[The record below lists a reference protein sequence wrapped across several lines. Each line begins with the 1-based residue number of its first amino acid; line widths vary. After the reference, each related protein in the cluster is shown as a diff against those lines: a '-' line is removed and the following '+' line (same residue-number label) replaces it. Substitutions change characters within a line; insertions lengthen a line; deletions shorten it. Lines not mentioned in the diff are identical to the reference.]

1 MKRIISFLMALVVL
15 VTSIGFQGAEASA
28 ASNPQIYSENMEAE
42 AGKVISVPIYISGNQ
57 GIMGFTI
64 YISYDKEA
72 FTPIEV
78 TSSELLSA
86 GIINDSIETSKT
98 NTFQVTWAGS
108 SDMLSDGILFHV
120 SFRVAE
126 EARGDYSLGV
136 SYDQPDTFN
145 ESWEDVALDCKDVA
159 VSVAPPVIHTVY
171 LSSTDFQETEDGRRI
186 GVPINIAN
194 NTGIGQLAVDLRYN
208 TSVFRFEEAEYG
220 LAAKGEVQPDD
231 KGLHM
236 ELSGIDTSK
245 SEGTLLMLYFSVDEY
260 VGGKYAFTIESG
272 DLRTLKF
279 FISVNNTHKE
289 EDVKVY
295 GGTPVRK
302 ADGVIEVPVLMKN
315 NPGIMGMR
323 MEVEYDSKV
332 LTPINVKQGP
342 LLKGNFDHNIGLSEG
357 KYSILWNTTEDIC
370 GNIPLF
376 VASFRVAEQAD
387 AASTVISLS
396 YSQPDTFNEAM
407 EDVKLECQDIVL
419 VLQQPVTGIKVEP
432 SSLELYEGE
441 TGELAVKAEPED
453 AYCDDVEWS
462 SSDSAVAS
470 VDEKGKVTALKKGLA
485 VIRAEAKDGS
495 GQAASCTVAVKERNI
510 QPEKQEQVLVG
521 TKSYKKTYGE
531 ESFRLDASLEKGDGA
546 LSYRSKNEA
555 VASVDG
561 EGRVTIQGA
570 GRTVIEVQAQET
582 ALFHRAV
589 MQVQIVVDKAEQAI
603 SKELSKDS
611 IKVGEKARLTASAQT
626 GKISYRSK
634 DEEIASINE
643 DGVITGIAPGKA
655 VIEITGEEDGNYR
668 LAVAEVEITV
678 VERGEDTGDWEWTE
692 REDGTASI
700 SGYMGNDTQV
710 EVPSMLDEREVTQIG
725 DDVFSYNTAITSI
738 VIPNT
743 VKVIRSGAFSG
754 CSSLSQITLSE
765 SLESIGEEAFRG
777 SGIKEVRIPD
787 SVTSIG
793 ERVFYY
799 CENLENVVLPGGLK
813 IIAEGM
819 FTGCN
824 SLKEIEIP
832 NQVSVIANCAF
843 DSCEGLETVQFS
855 NSLEEIGEEAFRF
868 CQNLKEIE
876 ISSKMK
882 SIGKDA
888 FYYCKSMRK
897 AVFLAGVETIGKEAF
912 YFCESLREV
921 QFPMLVN
928 IGEKAFAYCSGLQKA
943 ILGEGLVNV
952 GDSAFYSCD
961 RLEDIILP
969 NSLTRIENQAFG
981 NCYYV
986 TEEGEV
992 KGLASISIP
1001 ENVIF
1006 IGSNA
1011 FWGCSALEKID
1022 VAERNAEFCSMDG
1035 ILFNKAKT
1043 ELLYFPEGKHME
1055 EYEIP
1060 SSVQK
1065 LGDYAF
1071 AYIDV
1076 DMENISIVIP
1086 DTIREIGAY
1095 AFYNCYLG
1103 NIKLPKD
1110 LKSIGGYAFRYSLY
1124 EEIEIPSG
1132 VTYIGEGA
1140 FSENYYLTSINV
1152 DAANPSF
1159 CSQNGVLFNKAKT
1172 ELITYPGGMEGEK
1185 YSVPS
1190 GVTRILLKAFS
1201 ENWNLKEVLLP
1212 KSVSKIERYAFK
1224 NTNLTDVT
1232 ILNPQC
1238 VIGNG
1243 SDEEESYYDE
1253 VFSSGVKIHGYEGS
1267 TAQAYAEKYEIPFEV
1282 ITEEICEHEYKGVV
1296 TTPSTCT
1303 QKGMKTFTCSKC
1315 GDSYTEELPLAAH
1328 EYTSQVTRPS
1338 TCTQKGVKTFTCSEC
1353 GDSYT
1358 EDLPLTEHEYTSQV
1372 TRPSTC
1378 EKKGVKT
1385 FTCNVCGDSYTEDLP
1400 LTEHE
1405 YTSQVTRPS
1414 TCAQKGIKTFT
1425 CSECGDS
1432 YTEEL
1437 PLTAEHKYTDQ
1448 ITRPSTCTQKGIRI
1462 FTCSICKD
1470 SYTEE
1475 LPLGGHTY
1483 TEQVTRPSTCSQ
1495 KGVKEYTCGIC
1506 GDSYTELL
1514 PVVGHDYQRVTVKAT
1529 TSKNGSI
1536 QKKCKF
1542 CGDVSEAVPIAYP
1555 KTVALSKSSV
1565 TYTGKAQKV
1574 SVKVKDSAGRA
1585 VASANYSVSYSSNKN
1600 VGEATVTVKFKGN
1613 YTGSVKKTFR
1623 ILPKGTSLSKVSAKP
1638 KGFSAKWKK
1647 QASQTNG
1654 YQIQYSTNSK
1664 FKGKD
1669 AKTVSIKKN
1678 RTTSKSVSKL
1688 KAKKKYYV
1696 RIRTYKT
1703 VKIKRKNVTLYSA
1716 WSKAK
1721 TVKTKK

>member
-1 MKRIISFLMALVVL
+1 M
-15 VTSIGFQGAEASA
+15 
-28 ASNPQIYSENMEAE
+28 
-42 AGKVISVPIYISGNQ
+42 
-57 GIMGFTI
+57 
-64 YISYDKEA
+64 
-72 FTPIEV
+72 
-78 TSSELLSA
+78 
-86 GIINDSIETSKT
+86 
-98 NTFQVTWAGS
+98 
-108 SDMLSDGILFHV
+108 
-120 SFRVAE
+120 
-126 EARGDYSLGV
+126 
-136 SYDQPDTFN
+136 
-145 ESWEDVALDCKDVA
+145 
-159 VSVAPPVIHTVY
+159 
-171 LSSTDFQETEDGRRI
+171 
-186 GVPINIAN
+186 
-194 NTGIGQLAVDLRYN
+194 
-208 TSVFRFEEAEYG
+208 
-220 LAAKGEVQPDD
+220 
-231 KGLHM
+231 
-236 ELSGIDTSK
+236 
-245 SEGTLLMLYFSVDEY
+245 
-260 VGGKYAFTIESG
+260 
-272 DLRTLKF
+272 
-279 FISVNNTHKE
+279 
-289 EDVKVY
+289 
-295 GGTPVRK
+295 
-302 ADGVIEVPVLMKN
+302 
-315 NPGIMGMR
+315 
-323 MEVEYDSKV
+323 
-332 LTPINVKQGP
+332 
-342 LLKGNFDHNIGLSEG
+342 
-357 KYSILWNTTEDIC
+357 
-370 GNIPLF
+370 
-376 VASFRVAEQAD
+376 
-387 AASTVISLS
+387 
-396 YSQPDTFNEAM
+396 
-407 EDVKLECQDIVL
+407 
-419 VLQQPVTGIKVEP
+419 
-432 SSLELYEGE
+432 
-441 TGELAVKAEPED
+441 
-453 AYCDDVEWS
+453 
-462 SSDSAVAS
+462 
-470 VDEKGKVTALKKGLA
+470 
-485 VIRAEAKDGS
+485 
-495 GQAASCTVAVKERNI
+495 
-510 QPEKQEQVLVG
+510 
-521 TKSYKKTYGE
+521 
-531 ESFRLDASLEKGDGA
+531 
-546 LSYRSKNEA
+546 
-555 VASVDG
+555 
-561 EGRVTIQGA
+561 
-570 GRTVIEVQAQET
+570 
-582 ALFHRAV
+582 
-589 MQVQIVVDKAEQAI
+589 
-603 SKELSKDS
+603 
-611 IKVGEKARLTASAQT
+611 
-626 GKISYRSK
+626 
-634 DEEIASINE
+634 
-643 DGVITGIAPGKA
+643 
-655 VIEITGEEDGNYR
+655 IEITAEEDGNYR

-700 SGYMGNDTQV
+700 SGYMGNDMQV

-986 TEEGEV
+986 TEEGKV

-1022 VAERNAEFCSMDG
+1022 VAEGNEEFCSMDG

-1110 LKSIGGYAFRYSLY
+1110 LKSIGDYAFRYSLY

-1315 GDSYTEELPLAAH
+1315 GDSYTEELPLAA
-1328 EYTSQVTRPS
+1328 
-1338 TCTQKGVKTFTCSEC
+1338 
-1353 GDSYT
+1353 
-1358 EDLPLTEHEYTSQV
+1358 
-1372 TRPSTC
+1372 
-1378 EKKGVKT
+1378 
-1385 FTCNVCGDSYTEDLP
+1385 
-1400 LTEHE
+1400 HE

-1623 ILPKGTSLSKVSAKP
+1623 ILPKGTSLSKVSAKS

-1654 YQIQYSTNSK
+1654 YQLQYSTNSK

-1721 TVKTKK
+1721 AVKTKK

>member
-1 MKRIISFLMALVVL
+1 MKKKILVL
-15 VTSIGFQGAEASA
+15 
-28 ASNPQIYSENMEAE
+28 
-42 AGKVISVPIYISGNQ
+42 
-57 GIMGFTI
+57 
-64 YISYDKEA
+64 
-72 FTPIEV
+72 
-78 TSSELLSA
+78 LLSA
-86 GIINDSIETSKT
+86 SIAIGMIAFPMENMRLK
-98 NTFQVTWAGS
+98 AA
-108 SDMLSDGILFHV
+108 DYLS
-120 SFRVAE
+120 E
-126 EARGDYSLGV
+126 EATENTMDNLEG
-136 SYDQPDTFN
+136 
-145 ESWEDVALDCKDVA
+145 
-159 VSVAPPVIHTVY
+159 APV
-171 LSSTDFQETEDGRRI
+171 
-186 GVPINIAN
+186 
-194 NTGIGQLAVDLRYN
+194 QLADN
-208 TSVFRFEEAEYG
+208 TRDWYWT
-220 LAAKGEVQPDD
+220 VQ
-231 KGLHM
+231 
-236 ELSGIDTSK
+236 
-245 SEGTLLMLYFSVDEY
+245 
-260 VGGKYAFTIESG
+260 
-272 DLRTLKF
+272 
-279 FISVNNTHKE
+279 
-289 EDVKVY
+289 
-295 GGTPVRK
+295 
-302 ADGVIEVPVLMKN
+302 
-315 NPGIMGMR
+315 
-323 MEVEYDSKV
+323 
-332 LTPINVKQGP
+332 
-342 LLKGNFDHNIGLSEG
+342 
-357 KYSILWNTTEDIC
+357 
-370 GNIPLF
+370 
-376 VASFRVAEQAD
+376 
-387 AASTVISLS
+387 
-396 YSQPDTFNEAM
+396 
-407 EDVKLECQDIVL
+407 
-419 VLQQPVTGIKVEP
+419 
-432 SSLELYEGE
+432 
-441 TGELAVKAEPED
+441 
-453 AYCDDVEWS
+453 
-462 SSDSAVAS
+462 
-470 VDEKGKVTALKKGLA
+470 
-485 VIRAEAKDGS
+485 
-495 GQAASCTVAVKERNI
+495 
-510 QPEKQEQVLVG
+510 
-521 TKSYKKTYGE
+521 
-531 ESFRLDASLEKGDGA
+531 
-546 LSYRSKNEA
+546 
-555 VASVDG
+555 
-561 EGRVTIQGA
+561 
-570 GRTVIEVQAQET
+570 
-582 ALFHRAV
+582 
-589 MQVQIVVDKAEQAI
+589 
-603 SKELSKDS
+603 
-611 IKVGEKARLTASAQT
+611 
-626 GKISYRSK
+626 
-634 DEEIASINE
+634 
-643 DGVITGIAPGKA
+643 
-655 VIEITGEEDGNYR
+655 
-668 LAVAEVEITV
+668 
-678 VERGEDTGDWEWTE
+678 
-692 REDGTASI
+692 EDGTASI
-700 SGYMGNDTQV
+700 EYYNGTATQI
-710 EVPSMLDEREVTQIG
+710 EIPSTLDGRDVTQIG
-725 DDVFSYNTAITSI
+725 WDVFRGNTTITSA

-743 VKVIRSGAFSG
+743 VKVIQSGAFLG
-754 CSSLSQITLSE
+754 CTSLSQVTLSE
-765 SLESIGEEAFRG
+765 GLVSLEDVVFGECTSLTNIILPESLQRIGGRAFWR
-777 SGIKEVRIPD
+777 SG
-787 SVTSIG
+787 
-793 ERVFYY
+793 
-799 CENLENVVLPGGLK
+799 
-813 IIAEGM
+813 
-819 FTGCN
+819 
-824 SLKEIEIP
+824 LKEIEIP
-832 NQVSVIANCAF
+832 NQIVSIDSDAF
-843 DSCEGLETVQFS
+843 SYCEGLESVKFPDTLKEIGEGVFYKCRNLRSIEIPNQVISIGKSAFYDCEGLESIKFS
-855 NSLEEIGEEAFRF
+855 DSLEEIGEEAFYECGNLQEIVIPSRMKVIGDRAF
-868 CQNLKEIE
+868 GLCDNLSNVVFTAGVEVIGKQAFSTCKNLKEIE
-876 ISSKMK
+876 ILERLT
-882 SIGKDA
+882 SIGEGA
-888 FYYCKSMRK
+888 FSFCEGLGSARFSDSLKK
-897 AVFLAGVETIGKEAF
+897 IGGTVFYGCEGLESVKLSDSLEEIGEEAF
-912 YFCESLREV
+912 YNCKKLKNVDIPKVERIGNAAFSCCTSLEK
-921 QFPMLVN
+921 LV
-928 IGEKAFAYCSGLQKA
+928 LP
-943 ILGEGLVNV
+943 EGLTII

-1022 VAERNAEFCSMDG
+1022 VAEGNAEFCSMDG

-1110 LKSIGGYAFRYSLY
+1110 LKSIGDYAFRYSLY

-1338 TCTQKGVKTFTCSEC
+1338 TC
-1353 GDSYT
+1353 
-1358 EDLPLTEHEYTSQV
+1358 
-1372 TRPSTC
+1372 
-1378 EKKGVKT
+1378 
-1385 FTCNVCGDSYTEDLP
+1385 
-1400 LTEHE
+1400 
-1405 YTSQVTRPS
+1405 
-1414 TCAQKGIKTFT
+1414 AQKGIKTFT

-1448 ITRPSTCTQKGIRI
+1448 ITRPSTCTQKGIRT

-1623 ILPKGTSLSKVSAKP
+1623 ILPNGTSLSKVSAKS

-1654 YQIQYSTNSK
+1654 YQLQYSTNSK

-1669 AKTVSIKKN
+1669 TKTVSIKKN

-1721 TVKTKK
+1721 AVKTKK